1 MEKRDTIATSA
12 AHPPH
17 LYVSR
22 THWIRLA
29 WNKLSN
35 SAGSWRQTVG
45 SPTVG
50 HRLPFR
56 SVFASLAVSEGLLVR
71 RQYSHA
77 IRKACWRMLASRTAG
92 ILMPVSQ
99 PRNSLTLAASYL
111 YQFRGRP
118 TPKIFGARVAGFRD
132 SLGEFAARPKRIS
145 EPPPEWFASAHDF
158 PKSTTGCCGD
168 GARTS
173 ESGALVRLAVWVVLW
188 HTCNLVGFGAI
199 DLEACHSKYQ
209 GRCRQAETFGF
220 ERETVDL
227 SCKALTSAEKCH

>member
-118 TPKIFGARVAGFRD
+118 TPKIFGARVVGFRD

-145 EPPPEWFASAHDF
+145 EPPPEWFAGALSEVHDRMLRRWCADF
-158 PKSTTGCCGD
+158 GK
-168 GARTS
+168 R
-173 ESGALVRLAVWVVLW
+173 ALVRLAVWVVLW

>member
-145 EPPPEWFASAHDF
+145 EPPPEWFAGALSEVHDRMLRRWCADF
-158 PKSTTGCCGD
+158 GKW
-168 GARTS
+168 
-173 ESGALVRLAVWVVLW
+173 ALVRLAVWVVLW

>member
-77 IRKACWRMLASRTAG
+77 IRNACWRMLASRTAG

-145 EPPPEWFASAHDF
+145 EPPPEWFAGALSEVHDRMLRRWCADF
-158 PKSTTGCCGD
+158 GK
-168 GARTS
+168 R
-173 ESGALVRLAVWVVLW
+173 ALVRLAVWVVLW